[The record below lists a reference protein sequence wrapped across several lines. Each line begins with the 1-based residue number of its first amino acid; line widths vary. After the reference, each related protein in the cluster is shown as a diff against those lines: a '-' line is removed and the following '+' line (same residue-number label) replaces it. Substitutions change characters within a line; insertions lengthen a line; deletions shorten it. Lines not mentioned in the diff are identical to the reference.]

1 MKTKIIYEDKDL
13 LVCHKP
19 AGLAVESAGI
29 GQMDMVSELKNY
41 LKSPYLGVVHRL
53 DQPVEGLLVFAK
65 NKAAAAD
72 LSRQLQKDILN
83 KEYSAVVCGQPSE
96 KEAKLVDYLVKDNKS
111 RTACVTAKEQEAA
124 KEAILTYRVSETCEI
139 EQACGETKG
148 HLHKV
153 SLLTVQIQ
161 TGRFHQIRAQLS
173 HMGNPILGDQ
183 KYASPLS
190 AEVSKAVGARNVAL
204 CAGKISFI
212 HPSSK
217 EKMTFEIEP
226 KEGAFALFKK

>member
-65 NKAAAAD
+65 HKAAAAD

-111 RTACVTAKEQEAA
+111 RTARVAAKEQEAA

-148 HLHKV
+148 PLHQV

-204 CAGKISFI
+204 CAGKISFL

-217 EKMTFEIEP
+217 EKITFAIEP

>member
-1 MKTKIIYEDKDL
+1 MKTKIIYEDKTV

-65 NKAAAAD
+65 NKAAAAG
-72 LSRQLQKDILN
+72 LSSQLQKDILN
-83 KEYSAVVCGQPSE
+83 KEYKAVVCGEPPE
-96 KEAKLVDYLVKDNKS
+96 KEAKLVDYLLKDNKT
-111 RTACVTAKEQEAA
+111 RTARVAAKGQKDA
-124 KEAILTYRVSETCEI
+124 KEAVLIYHVLETCEK
-139 EQACGETKG
+139 A
-148 HLHKV
+148 
-153 SLLTVQIQ
+153 SLLAVVIE

-183 KYASPLS
+183 KYASLLS
-190 AEVSKAVGARNVAL
+190 TEVSKAVGARNVAL
-204 CAGKISFI
+204 CASKIRFI

-226 KEGAFALFKK
+226 KEGAFALFEK